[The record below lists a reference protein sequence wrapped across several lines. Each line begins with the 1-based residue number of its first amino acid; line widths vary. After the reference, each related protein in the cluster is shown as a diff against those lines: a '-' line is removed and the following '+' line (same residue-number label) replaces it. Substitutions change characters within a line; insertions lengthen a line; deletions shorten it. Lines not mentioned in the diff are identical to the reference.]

1 MSSAEAIQVVHQ
13 MMDAREREMAASMQ
27 PVTKK
32 YDPASTRREFW
43 KEVVIYPL
51 TLVCAAVYA
60 LLMAVA
66 Q

>member
-1 MSSAEAIQVVHQ
+1 MTSTEAVEVVHQ
-13 MMDAREREMAASMQ
+13 MMDAREREMAAAMQ

-32 YDPASTRREFW
+32 YDTANARREFW
-43 KEVVIYPL
+43 TEVAVGPL
-51 TLVCAAVYA
+51 TVVSIFAWA

>member
-1 MSSAEAIQVVHQ
+1 MTSAEAVEVVHQ
-13 MMDAREREMAASMQ
+13 MMDDREREMAAAMQ

-32 YDPASTRREFW
+32 YDAASTRMEFW
-43 KEVVIYPL
+43 AEVAVGPL
-51 TLVCAAVYA
+51 TVVSIFAWA

>member
-1 MSSAEAIQVVHQ
+1 MTSTEAVEVVHQ
-13 MMDAREREMAASMQ
+13 MMNAREREMAAAMQ

-32 YDPASTRREFW
+32 SDPANARREFW
-43 KEVVIYPL
+43 AEVAVGPL
-51 TLVCAAVYA
+51 TVVSIFAWA

>member
-1 MSSAEAIQVVHQ
+1 MTSAEAVEVVHQ
-13 MMDAREREMAASMQ
+13 MMEAREREMMAAMQ

-32 YDPASTRREFW
+32 YDPASTRMEFW
-43 KEVVIYPL
+43 AEVAVGPL
-51 TLVCAAVYA
+51 TVVSIFAWA